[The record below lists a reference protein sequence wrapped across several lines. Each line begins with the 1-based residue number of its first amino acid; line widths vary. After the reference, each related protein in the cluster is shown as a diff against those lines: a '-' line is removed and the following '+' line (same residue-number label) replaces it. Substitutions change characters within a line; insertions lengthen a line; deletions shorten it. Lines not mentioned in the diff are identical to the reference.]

1 MAAETASTPQPQVES
16 SADVVT
22 QNTDA
27 TPDTDQLDPE
37 RKRRRRRS
45 RRGRR
50 NNEGGA
56 DLNTAAGSDEAGNE
70 VDDDDANQAF
80 KAHETPAF
88 NASVL
93 PSMATAAGQSGRE
106 ACREGGGQN
115 GQSTVD
121 AVTLQK

>member
-56 DLNTAAGSDEAGNE
+56 DLNTAAGSDEAGNA

-80 KAHETPAF
+80 QAHEPPAF

-93 PSMATAAGQSGRE
+93 PPMAPAPGPKNGRASGR
-106 ACREGGGQN
+106 ARG
-115 GQSTVD
+115 
-121 AVTLQK
+121 